1 MRKIRPPKDTRW
13 HELFRLTDDGQW
25 VEDDGEPGVAFFG
38 REEREWAVTLGPP
51 LAFSRGTQAYESSE
65 AQRAAM
71 RACCD
76 RYGCAN
82 GRRVN
87 GRGEWARATRDG
99 GTGTRQSRGPLTEP
113 ASKHLTPSEPGQGS
127 PTSEASSGD
136 ERNSPAPGSESG
148 EAGSVSVKDEGH
160 SPDKSVRDALY
171 VLRRRVENLASHY
184 PDPNGQA
191 ALARVEAELERLQ
204 RASRTR
210 PDYDLRC
217 NCGAPHWLDTSIPSA
232 IWNEVAEPGDLLC
245 LLCIDQRLAAAG
257 LSTDQAEFY
266 FVGDALRSKPYAES
280 HGEVAYLE
288 QEVARLKE
296 GLRRIAD
303 YGPKEYS
310 FHSWY
315 VPVQIARSLLAS
327 GLDTVQRTEEGT

>member
-1 MRKIRPPKDTRW
+1 M
-13 HELFRLTDDGQW
+13 
-25 VEDDGEPGVAFFG
+25 
-38 REEREWAVTLGPP
+38 
-51 LAFSRGTQAYESSE
+51 
-65 AQRAAM
+65 
-71 RACCD
+71 
-76 RYGCAN
+76 
-82 GRRVN
+82 
-87 GRGEWARATRDG
+87 
-99 GTGTRQSRGPLTEP
+99 
-113 ASKHLTPSEPGQGS
+113 
-127 PTSEASSGD
+127 SG
-136 ERNSPAPGSESG
+136 
-148 EAGSVSVKDEGH
+148 EGH
-160 SPDKSVRDALY
+160 SPDKSVRDD
-171 VLRRRVENLASHY
+171 LRDAWRDLRASLIAVSGHLNTPY
-184 PDPNGQA
+184 PDDPRWTPWTRFVERDLDNMGDS
-191 ALARVEAELERLQ
+191 LARVEAELERLQ

-327 GLDTVQRTEEGT
+327 GLDTVQQTEGSEA